1 LGVRPVSVENNLNNI
16 YNRLK
21 RTTTPIPDTDI
32 TTFIQDIMDWSLFVG
47 RESSCLHL
55 SSDDILGIVKTIVN
69 NTTYQYL
76 IQAQDDFMRRLK
88 DAVVTNAAKANVISY
103 PFLYGYWSNPR
114 FPTKTLIKEFGSD
127 SSILTLAIKSPIL
140 QYIEKGDN
148 KLGPLD
154 GRKLAFID
162 QTHLTNPQL
171 RDLIMNLFMLYAQYL
186 FQCTTSARHYR
197 VPVLITAH
205 SITREIYAKILE
217 VLEGLGHPITKPTD
231 FFSDAAKKKR
241 ETSKNSM
248 RSNHSLNTV
257 GKVREIYEARGGYDL
272 NNPTDLNC
280 FINEMIIPFINSL
293 STNPKPDQDQD
304 QDQDYYQQWI
314 RVWQSLLRQ
323 FYNNGDTN
331 LLFKD
336 WTKSNLDLFLR
347 RDTNYEIE
355 DSPFDAIFKGFTC
368 VQPPL
373 FTFPKKG
380 MYQYGIQTRDV
391 DYITRYLGKDA
402 LPPSSTP
409 RYINEFFREC
419 TDFEAS

>member
-32 TTFIQDIMDWSLFVG
+32 TTFIQDIMDWSLFAG

-55 SSDDILGIVKTIVN
+55 SSDDILGIVQKIVN
-69 NTTYQYL
+69 QTTHQYL
-76 IQAQDDFMRRLK
+76 IKAQDDFMRRLK
-88 DAVVTNAAKANVISY
+88 DTVVTNATKANIIPY

-114 FPTKTLIKEFGSD
+114 FPTKTLIQEFGSD
-127 SSILTLAIKSPIL
+127 SSILTLVIKSPVL

-162 QTHLTNPQL
+162 QTQMTNPQL
-171 RDLIMNLFMLYAQYL
+171 RDLIMNLFLLYAQYL
-186 FQCTTSARHYR
+186 FQCNSARLP
-197 VPVLITAH
+197 VPVLITTH

-217 VLEGLGHPITKPTD
+217 VLNGLGHPITTPTD
-231 FFSDAAKKKR
+231 FFSDAAKKNR
-241 ETSKNSM
+241 ETSKNTV
-248 RSNHSLNTV
+248 RSNQPPLNTV
-257 GKVREIYEARGGYDL
+257 GKVHTIYLARGGYDL

-280 FINEMIIPFINSL
+280 FINEMIIPFIYSNVLESL
-293 STNPKPDQDQD
+293 STNPKLDQDQD
-304 QDQDYYQQWI
+304 QDHYQEWI
-314 RVWQSLLRQ
+314 RVWQSLLQQ
-323 FYNNGDTN
+323 FYNHGDTN

-336 WTKSNLDLFLR
+336 WTKPNLYLFLR

-355 DSPFDAIFKGFTC
+355 ASPFDAIFKGFTC

-391 DYITRYLGKDA
+391 DYITRYLGREA
-402 LPPSSTP
+402 LPLPSTP
-409 RYINEFFREC
+409 TYIDDFFRRCE
-419 TDFEAS
+419 